1 MKPPSNLRLAAV
13 AALGRAPTT
22 DSVTSFG
29 SPDRLPV
36 LLAGL
41 LLLLAGCPAAPG
53 TDDDDTPG
61 PEVDPKLADALQ
73 AALDEMSND
82 APALGLTAAIEFSDG
97 ALWVGASGT
106 THPAQDDDSR
116 PLEPGDLF
124 NIASVTKSFTAGLV
138 LNLVDDGLLDLDDS
152 FEDWVPGGHSR
163 GADISLRQL
172 LNHSAGVPE
181 HTMTPSF
188 QSNYAATWTDQELL
202 ALVAD
207 SALLNEPGEATA
219 YSNTH
224 YVMLSLA
231 AEAAAGMPW
240 RHALA
245 ERVLTPLDLSDS
257 TAPEPGSGWGAAVPT
272 WMGESPFPVIMD
284 PSGAGAAGCM
294 VADAD
299 DVARWTRARFGGA
312 FLSPQL
318 TEEQIADPSPLGG
331 PFFMGLGALILDDS
345 SVALEYGHNGAL
357 NGYVGWS
364 GYRPDI
370 DASMGLLGNAWGA
383 GNPPDYSYPATLHL
397 DLWAVVDQHLSD
409 R

>member
-1 MKPPSNLRLAAV
+1 VKT
-13 AALGRAPTT
+13 AL
-22 DSVTSFG
+22 
-29 SPDRLPV
+29 
-36 LLAGL
+36 LLTGL

-53 TDDDDTPG
+53 TDDDDTSA
-61 PEVDPKLADALQ
+61 PEVDPKLASALQ

-82 APALGLTAAIEFSDG
+82 APAPGLTAAIEFSDG
-97 ALWVGASGT
+97 ATWVGASGT

-116 PLEPGDLF
+116 PLDPADLF
-124 NIASVTKSFTAGLV
+124 NIASMTKSFTAGLV
-138 LNLVDDGLLDLDDS
+138 LNLVDDGLLALDDS
-152 FEDWVPGGHSR
+152 FESQVPGGHPR

-181 HTMTPSF
+181 HTLTPGF
-188 QSNYAATWTDQELL
+188 QSNYTATWTDQELL

-231 AEAAAGMPW
+231 AEAAAAGMSW
-240 RHALA
+240 REALA
-245 ERVLTPLDLSDS
+245 ERVLTPLGLADS
-257 TAPEPGSGWGAAVPT
+257 TAPEPGAGWGDAVPT
-272 WMGESPFPVIMD
+272 WMGESPFPIIMD
-284 PSGAGAAGCM
+284 PSGIGAAGCM

-312 FLSPQL
+312 FLSAQL
-318 TEEQIADPSPLGG
+318 TGEQVAEPSSLGG
-331 PFFMGLGALILDDS
+331 SFFMGLGALILDDA

-370 DASMGLLGNAWGA
+370 DASMSLLGNAWGA
-383 GNPPDYSYPATLHL
+383 GSPPDFSYPATLHL
-397 DLWAVVDQHLSD
+397 ELWAVVDQHLSGD